1 MTIETL
7 IAGLAALIVV
17 VAIIIAMTRTR
28 QPDKKDAYTRFR
40 LKDPDRPD
48 AP

>member
-7 IAGLAALIVV
+7 IAGLAALLV
-17 VAIIIAMTRTR
+17 VALIIIAMTSTR
-28 QPDKKDAYTRFR
+28 QPAKKEAHARCL
-40 LKDPDRPD
+40 LKDPDRHD

>member
-7 IAGLAALIVV
+7 IAGLAALLV
-17 VAIIIAMTRTR
+17 VALIIIAVTRTR

-40 LKDPDRPD
+40 LKDPDRHD